1 MILQFLHQSLNIPD
15 VAHSCLHFGYLIQYG
30 NVLCN
35 LLIRQPERHISFIV
49 FHINDHSIQFRLIHQ
64 SNQICHS
71 GAAGLGTGDID
82 AFHFRP
88 IHHAVRSSQLLG
100 HRGRLRSHFI
110 RLFRSPLGCG
120 ISTRDIRS
128 CFPGSG
134 HLNRIHRCRSFYS
147 TTPYST
153 PC

>member
-15 VAHSCLHFGYLIQYG
+15 VAHSCLHFGYLVQYG

-88 IHHAVRSSQLLG
+88 VRHAVRSSQLLPG
-100 HRGRLRSHFI
+100 HRRRHRRRLR
-110 RLFRSPLGCG
+110 
-120 ISTRDIRS
+120 
-128 CFPGSG
+128 G
-134 HLNRIHRCRSFYS
+134 HLSRIHRCRSFYS
-147 TTPYST
+147 TTPYCI